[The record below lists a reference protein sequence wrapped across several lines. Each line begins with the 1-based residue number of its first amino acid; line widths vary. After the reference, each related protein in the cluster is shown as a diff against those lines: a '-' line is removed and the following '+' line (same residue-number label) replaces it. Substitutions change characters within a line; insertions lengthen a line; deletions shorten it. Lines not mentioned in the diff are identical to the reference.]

1 MKELIYLDN
10 SATLFPKPKE
20 VLDFMDSFYRHYGVN
35 PGRSGYDL
43 CMEAEQMVQETRKL
57 LTEFFHGTKY
67 EHLVFTYN
75 ASDSLNMIINGIL
88 KPGDHVITTTLE
100 HNSVLRPL
108 HHKYSEGMIEV
119 DYIPFDPQ
127 GYVDPNDFRKRFK
140 KSTKLLIINH
150 GSNVLGTVQPVQEIG
165 KLCREQGVIFAI
177 DAAQT
182 AGAEPIDVER
192 MNIDLV
198 AFTGHKSLMGPT
210 GIGGLYVGEDIEI
223 EPSRMGGTGVRSA
236 YPFHL
241 PEYPYRLECGTL
253 NVLGIAGLNAGQK
266 YLRKEGEENIR
277 HKKLSLLERL
287 QNGLMEVEG
296 VTLYGSTSLENR
308 LAVLSFNIEGYEAID
323 TGTLLDVDYN
333 IATRT
338 GLHCAPKVHEQLQ
351 TMPEGAVRVS
361 IGPFNTEEHIDHCI
375 NAVKEIASTRKG

>member
-108 HHKYSEGMIEV
+108 HHKYSEGKIEV

-127 GYVDPNDFRKRFK
+127 G
-140 KSTKLLIINH
+140 
-150 GSNVLGTVQPVQEIG
+150 
-165 KLCREQGVIFAI
+165 
-177 DAAQT
+177 
-182 AGAEPIDVER
+182 
-192 MNIDLV
+192 
-198 AFTGHKSLMGPT
+198 
-210 GIGGLYVGEDIEI
+210 
-223 EPSRMGGTGVRSA
+223 
-236 YPFHL
+236 
-241 PEYPYRLECGTL
+241 
-253 NVLGIAGLNAGQK
+253 
-266 YLRKEGEENIR
+266 
-277 HKKLSLLERL
+277 
-287 QNGLMEVEG
+287 
-296 VTLYGSTSLENR
+296 
-308 LAVLSFNIEGYEAID
+308 
-323 TGTLLDVDYN
+323 
-333 IATRT
+333 
-338 GLHCAPKVHEQLQ
+338 
-351 TMPEGAVRVS
+351 
-361 IGPFNTEEHIDHCI
+361 
-375 NAVKEIASTRKG
+375 